1 MAAPESVRVP
11 AIRAAVA
18 AAIERRTLRGVA
30 AEIGMSHTGL
40 MAFVG
45 GGEPR
50 PGTVR
55 KLQAWY
61 VKHAA
66 ELGPV
71 DEDAIHAA
79 LALLLDGIPER
90 DVPPARERVLA
101 AIRESFS
108 RSGAPRP
115 AWLND

>member
-1 MAAPESVRVP
+1 MAAPEPTRVP

-30 AEIGMSHTGL
+30 TEIGMSHTGL
-40 MAFVG
+40 MAFVD

-71 DEDAIHAA
+71 DEDAIQAA
-79 LALLLDGIPER
+79 LAMLLDGIPQSE
-90 DVPPARERVLA
+90 VPAARERVLA
-101 AIRESFS
+101 AVREIFS
-108 RSGAPRP
+108 RSGAQLP
-115 AWLND
+115 AWLYS